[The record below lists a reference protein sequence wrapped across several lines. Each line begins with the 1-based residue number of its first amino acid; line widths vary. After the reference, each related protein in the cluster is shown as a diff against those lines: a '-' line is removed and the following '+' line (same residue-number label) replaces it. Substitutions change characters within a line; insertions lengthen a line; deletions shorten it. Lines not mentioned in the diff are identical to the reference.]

1 MSRPL
6 RIQYPNA
13 WYHVMNRGRRG
24 EAVFQSENDYK
35 CFINIL
41 HEALELFSL
50 RVSAYCLMNNHYHLL
65 VQTPGANISRCM
77 RHINGVYTQRFNAQY
92 GYDGPLFR
100 GRYKAILVGEDG
112 YLLQLV
118 RYIHKNPLR
127 AGIVNRLELY
137 EWSSHR
143 GYLSRAK
150 KWDWLHKQF
159 LLSMLAENSKQR
171 LKRYRSFMAE
181 DEDKTFLDKM
191 NLKRL
196 PSILGDN
203 QFINTV
209 KERFFT
215 QKRHIEVPES
225 KRLAPDTK
233 DILNAVCDFYGIN
246 KAQLCTT
253 KRGTINEARNMA
265 IYLLRYLRG
274 DSLTTI
280 GKVFDIQSYST
291 VSSTIERFKVRMQME
306 RKLIRKVESIRKA
319 IMSQEKI

>member
-1 MSRPL
+1 MSIISAATSTEDIKLGQARLQIGIVPAQFIRAAGVQL
-6 RIQYPNA
+6 CGFIQFGMA
-13 WYHVMNRGRRG
+13 FGRCIG
-24 EAVFQSENDYK
+24 PDGTQAFQPE
-35 CFINIL
+35 
-41 HEALELFSL
+41 
-50 RVSAYCLMNNHYHLL
+50 RVSGQCIFKMGGMGAVDHVVGRPAVGNPVHCGDGLSQGLAGWQSAVSFHGKGDHHRYVGILGG
-65 VQTPGANISRCM
+65 PGDAD
-77 RHINGVYTQRFNAQY
+77 GLFN
-92 GYDGPLFR
+92 
-100 GRYKAILVGEDG
+100 V
-112 YLLQLV
+112 
-118 RYIHKNPLR
+118 
-127 AGIVNRLELY
+127 
-137 EWSSHR
+137 
-143 GYLSRAK
+143 
-150 KWDWLHKQF
+150 
-159 LLSMLAENSKQR
+159 
-171 LKRYRSFMAE
+171 
-181 DEDKTFLDKM
+181 DETFLDKM

-291 VSSTIERFKVRMQME
+291 ASSIIERFKARMQTE
-306 RKLIRKVESIRKA
+306 RKLIRKVEGIRKA
-319 IMSQEKI
+319 TMRQEKI